1 MLTLD
6 TPTVT
11 PFIQF
16 SLDKYKHMFQYY
28 LFILVWASWLYDGVY
43 GVDHP
48 VLRDHV
54 QLHHPRRA
62 AAAAHP
68 HALAEDVVQA
78 ALGADLPRTNQRA
91 CSVVLCCV
99 DQSQLTVSPEAA
111 VRVEDPAGMR
121 TAISGTTCRS
131 STASVTWVRT
141 L

>member
-1 MLTLD
+1 MG
-6 TPTVT
+6 
-11 PFIQF
+11 
-16 SLDKYKHMFQYY
+16 MG
-28 LFILVWASWLYDGVY
+28 WLYDGVY

-91 CSVVLCCV
+91 CCVVLTNH
-99 DQSQLTVSPEAA
+99 SSP
-111 VRVEDPAGMR
+111 
-121 TAISGTTCRS
+121 CRP
-131 STASVTWVRT
+131 RPP
-141 L
+141 